1 MLLNVVLVVVG
12 ILIGVVGT
20 RTFFM
25 PRTIGTL
32 RIDHSDPSDQP
43 YMFLELSK
51 GVGDIS
57 NDRYVTLEV
66 STENYISQ
74 E

>member
-1 MLLNVVLVVVG
+1 MELLVVLIIG
-12 ILIGVVGT
+12 IVIGNLLT
-20 RTFFM
+20 RMLFK
-25 PRTIGTL
+25 PRMIGTL
-32 RIDHSDPSDQP
+32 RIDHSDPSEPP

-57 NDRYVTLEV
+57 NDKYVTLEV
-66 STENYISQ
+66 STENYLTP